1 MPTKMIWLLPM
12 WSNAGSRMFPRF
24 FSHLTISLSQAR
36 GQRTAERLK
45 VSSTF
50 SKVAGCGTASHGLG
64 VARGASLACRLGRR
78 WTVPTGH
85 QRPAFPYSQKGGTN
99 VPLLG
104 WHRARGFCL
113 RMGRA
118 GCLPARRGVAAFARI
133 RYNGEKPGR
142 SPAMILSGK
151 EIQRH
156 MGKDIVIQPFDPK
169 RLARGRA
176 GQVANAA

>member
-1 MPTKMIWLLPM
+1 
-12 WSNAGSRMFPRF
+12 MFPG
-24 FSHLTISLSQAR
+24 FSGNYAILISPAL
-36 GQRTAERLK
+36 GQRTAKRVK
-45 VSSTF
+45 VLPAF
-50 SKVAGCGTASHGLG
+50 SKAAGCRAELYGPKG
-64 VARGASLACRLGRR
+64 VARGAGLACRLGRR

-156 MGKDIVIQPFDPK
+156 MGKDIVIRPFDPK